1 MKIKL
6 PSVLRL
12 FAAIS
17 LFALGGS
24 ASAQITY
31 TRLLRN
37 GNLQLRQMNANG
49 GGDTAL
55 PFPFNLVGFPTWSQ
69 DGSQL
74 AVTAFQPKRVPTRTW
89 NVFSM
94 TNGTGPARRL
104 TNLLDI
110 LDPDTRSFSYTFPWY
125 KAYSRNGRS
134 MAIFSVTQTG
144 GPNSGN
150 NGGGVVD
157 VPVLEIYSLTR
168 TANPILVH
176 VDKMKNGRH
185 HGGEGVD
192 WSPTQN
198 ILAAPLVSS
207 APFLSGGGP
216 GETTAV
222 FLIPPS
228 LTSVQNGRAR
238 QVTFPRADANI
249 TTGFF
254 WSEHDYQ
261 PKFSPNGVGLLYVR
275 SFQAHALTTSLT
287 PEPNIQSLRIRNLNN
302 GADTLLRTFPQGTYI
317 TTVDWSPDG
326 NRIVFDLAL
335 QTRAGEFGPQQQ
347 GDAKTNQIY
356 IINSDGTGLRQLRGN
371 GNGTPAWRHR

>member
-1 MKIKL
+1 MKTT
-6 PSVLRL
+6 PFSFQV
-12 FAAIS
+12 FATILLLA
-17 LFALGGS
+17 GGWNS
-24 ASAQITY
+24 ACGQITY

-37 GNLQLRQMNANG
+37 GNLQLHQMNANG
-49 GGDTAL
+49 GGDTTL
-55 PFPFNLVGFPTWSQ
+55 RFPLGLVGFPRWSQ

-89 NVFSM
+89 NVYAM
-94 TNGTGPARRL
+94 TNGTGPARKL

-110 LDPDTRSFSYTFPWY
+110 LDPDNTTFSYTFPWY

-134 MAIFSVTQTG
+134 MAIFSLTQTG
-144 GPNSGN
+144 GSGS
-150 NGGGVVD
+150 VAD

-168 TANPILVH
+168 NTNPILVH
-176 VDKMKNGRH
+176 VDKTKNGRH

-192 WSPTQN
+192 WSPVRD
-198 ILAAPLVSS
+198 ILAAPLESS

-216 GETTAV
+216 GQTTAI
-222 FLIPPS
+222 FLIPPT
-228 LTSVQNGRAR
+228 LAAVQNGRAR

-249 TTGFF
+249 QSGFF

-261 PKFSPNGVGLLYVR
+261 PRFSPNGVGLLYVR
-275 SFQAHALTTSLT
+275 SFQGHALTTN
-287 PEPNIQSLRIRNLNN
+287 PNPDPNIQSLRILNLNT

-317 TTVDWSPDG
+317 TTMDWSPDG

-335 QTRAGEFGPQQQ
+335 QTTSPFGPLQQ

-356 IINSDGTGLRQLRGN
+356 LINSNGTGLRQLRGN
-371 GNGTPAWRHR
+371 GNGTPAWRRR